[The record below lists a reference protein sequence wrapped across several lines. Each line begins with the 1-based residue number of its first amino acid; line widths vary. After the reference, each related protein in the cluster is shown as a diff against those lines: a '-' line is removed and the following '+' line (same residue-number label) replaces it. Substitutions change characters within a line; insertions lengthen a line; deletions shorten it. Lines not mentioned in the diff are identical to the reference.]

1 MFPILARSKW
11 MRVPHPISTM
21 YSAAIMWSACIGST
35 ISVVDCPQITS
46 LVLPSDSL
54 HLASADKAPPKWP
67 GGHNFTTE
75 VNGGDRPPCPSKCNS
90 RLSLRCCHFS
100 GSGMLWINLKNME
113 WTIAPAVVKAET
125 PHGLYFWHI
134 FKIFRRAECGYRISH
149 LNGGTEVI
157 ILFWQILPIVEFIY
171 IG

>member
-54 HLASADKAPPKWP
+54 HLASADKAPPK
-67 GGHNFTTE
+67 
-75 VNGGDRPPCPSKCNS
+75 
-90 RLSLRCCHFS
+90 
-100 GSGMLWINLKNME
+100 
-113 WTIAPAVVKAET
+113 
-125 PHGLYFWHI
+125 
-134 FKIFRRAECGYRISH
+134 
-149 LNGGTEVI
+149 
-157 ILFWQILPIVEFIY
+157 
-171 IG
+171 